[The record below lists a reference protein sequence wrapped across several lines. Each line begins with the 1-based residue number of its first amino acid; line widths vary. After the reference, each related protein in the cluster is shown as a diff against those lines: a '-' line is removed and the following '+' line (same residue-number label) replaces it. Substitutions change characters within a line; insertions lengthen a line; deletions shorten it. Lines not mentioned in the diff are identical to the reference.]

1 MLRKYDET
9 SINLNQND
17 TAVTPNQSLPSDPSI
32 LSLKDSLIS
41 KPHGKRVAISR
52 CFFFTDFFF
61 LKCEK
66 FNSSVLFL
74 KITSR

>member
-41 KPHGKRVAISR
+41 KPHGKRVAMR
-52 CFFFTDFFF
+52 M
-61 LKCEK
+61 
-66 FNSSVLFL
+66 
-74 KITSR
+74 